1 MTRIKAFKASIALNE
16 RLSPFQK
23 LYLWLVAGFILGPFI
38 PLIIQSFAFRWAW
51 PDLLPS
57 TWWLEQAAKSR
68 PCRWPGTTSSHPTAR
83 SGKRH

>member
-1 MTRIKAFKASIALNE
+1 MRRRKATSALNT

-23 LYLWLVAGFILGPFI
+23 IYLLLFAGFILGPFI

-57 TWWLEQAAKSR
+57 TWWLEQREKSMLPLAWKPR
-68 PCRWPGTTSSHPTAR
+68 STPCSSALSSR
-83 SGKRH
+83 